1 MHSHMNVKLA
11 GICRESAVCMSI
23 YIIVSLCKVG
33 AADYSSVTVIISEDA
48 LTT

>member
-1 MHSHMNVKLA
+1 MNVKLA
-11 GICRESAVCMSI
+11 GICGESAVCMSI
-23 YIIVSLCKVG
+23 YIISLCKVG